1 MNQLMKFA
9 QEAITNNP
17 EYKSR
22 INELFQLC
30 LDEID
35 EGGSEEH
42 EIQLCYSS
50 IYELIEKHS

>member
-1 MNQLMKFA
+1 MKFA

-50 IYELIEKHS
+50 IYELIKKHS